1 MSRKTKDITIPGERV
16 DEQGSRDNGK
26 TFRLTEMAAK
36 PAEKWANR
44 VFLALARSGLDL
56 PSNLDTSGMSGIR
69 QLAHLVGH
77 LRFPELDPLM
87 DELMGCIL
95 FVGDRGFT
103 RKLIED
109 GGPNDDIEEAT
120 TRYFL
125 RQEVIDL
132 HVNFSVAARIFN
144 LIAVASTMTDFE
156 TISESAPTSRRPSR
170 RLSKRA

>member
-1 MSRKTKDITIPGERV
+1 MSRKTKDITIDAPG
-16 DEQGSRDNGK
+16 RDQGK
-26 TFRLTEMAAK
+26 TFLLTELAAK

-56 PSNLDTSGMSGIR
+56 PPNLDLTGGMSGIY
-69 QLAHLVGH
+69 QLAQLVGH

-87 DELMGCIL
+87 DELMGCVQ

-103 RKLIED
+103 RALIDAGSES
-109 GGPNDDIEEAT
+109 DDIEEVAT
-120 TRYFL
+120 RHFL

-132 HVNFSVAARIFN
+132 HVNFSLAARIFN

-156 TISESAPTSRRPSR
+156 AISESAPTSPRQSR
-170 RLSKRA
+170 RSSKRA